1 MSPDASS
8 TTSSATAT
16 PADAW
21 AQVLAAAHA
30 QVGDPAAG
38 PGRVLSVKL
47 GYNPNSSSVGSV
59 VTILLW
65 TSTFAAIA
73 LNVVTA
79 LLQRD
84 GRAPALP
91 PGTDTADTATTPPG
105 GTT

>member
-1 MSPDASS
+1 MAPDAPA
-8 TTSSATAT
+8 TLEPSAAT

-30 QVGDPAAG
+30 QVGAPTPG
-38 PGRVLSVKL
+38 PGRVLAVKL

-91 PGTDTADTATTPPG
+91 PGTDTADTSTTPPG
-105 GTT
+105 ESP